1 MQPWTKR
8 VSKLAQQTVS
18 SLKERGQHPTPRPV
32 TMPGADSSAPSAGD
46 VAPGLFVNPVGEGA
60 DPSVVR
66 DGERFL
72 WCQAEGNVGVSIW
85 ESPRL
90 TSMGTKRVVW
100 MTADEGPCSKE
111 VWAPE
116 LMRLDGR
123 WHIYFAASDGRNRN
137 HRTWVLVADTD
148 DPLGPYTLHGPLFT
162 GDDLAGDNVWS
173 IDFTVLDHA
182 GRRYGIWS
190 GWEDGDT
197 DLQHLYA
204 AELVSPTETV
214 GGRVRIAEAGAHPW
228 ERTEERPSSRGLLE
242 GPRVI
247 DHGGRTFLVYSCAA
261 SWLDTYK
268 LGLLEL
274 IGDDPLEPDSW
285 SRSPAPVFVGTGA
298 TYGVGH
304 GSFVALDDG
313 WWHVFH
319 AKIDRRDGWRRT
331 LHVQPMSF
339 DGEGKPSFGEPLP
352 RGQAL
357 PAPGGSGTPRTSGG
371 RWAFGS
377 WADLSE
383 FDYYGHHQ
391 FVEVSDSGL
400 DLGVE
405 PAAPVNN
412 FRCAEKVVL
421 RDGDFVD
428 VEVET
433 TLRLV
438 DGSRSMGV
446 LVRTTGP
453 AVGYDAQHG
462 YFAGFAM
469 DRRAL
474 VIGKTDGSGWT
485 SLAETPFGIDTSQ
498 EQTLTVRAVGDLIS
512 VESLGARAEVRD
524 GDHSH
529 GSVGLRVVD
538 THCRFTQLQVRPL
551 TGGSPG

>member
-1 MQPWTKR
+1 MQPWTRR

-18 SLKERGQHPTPRPV
+18 SLKGHAQH
-32 TMPGADSSAPSAGD
+32 AAPSPVAMPKALAADRSGD
-46 VAPGLFVNPVGEGA
+46 VSPDLFVNPISEGA

-66 DGERFL
+66 DGDRFL

-85 ESPRL
+85 ESDRL
-90 TSMGTKRVVW
+90 TSMGTRHVVW
-100 MTADEGPCSKE
+100 MAEPEGPCSKE

-116 LMRLDGR
+116 LIRIDGR

-137 HRTWVLVADTD
+137 HRTFVLAADTD
-148 DPLGPYTLHGPLFT
+148 DALGPYSLHGPLFT
-162 GDDLAGDNVWS
+162 GDDPDGENIWS
-173 IDFTVLDHA
+173 IDFTVLDHG

-190 GWEDGDT
+190 GWQQSDT

-204 AELVSPTETV
+204 AELRTPTETT
-214 GGRVRIAEAGAHPW
+214 GGRVQIAEAGVHPW

-242 GPRVI
+242 GPRPLSRE
-247 DHGGRTFLVYSCAA
+247 GRTFLVYSCAA

-274 IGDDPLEPDSW
+274 TGDDPLDPTSW
-285 SRSPAPVFVGTGA
+285 TRSPAPVFVSTRS

-304 GSFVALDDG
+304 GSFVQLDDG

-331 LHVQPMSF
+331 LHVQTMSF
-339 DGEGKPSFGEPLP
+339 DSGGRPVFGEPLP
-352 RGQAL
+352 RGQAT
-357 PAPGGSGTPRTSGG
+357 PAPRRSLTPRRAGGSWT
-371 RWAFGS
+371 FGS
-377 WADLSE
+377 RSDLVD

-391 FVEVSDSGL
+391 YIGISDAGL
-400 DLGVE
+400 DLGIE

-412 FRCAEKVVL
+412 FRSAEKVVL

-433 TLRLV
+433 TLQLIG
-438 DGSRSMGV
+438 GSRSMGV

-453 AVGYDAQHG
+453 AVGYDAQRG

-474 VIGKTDGSGWT
+474 VIGKTDGATWT
-485 SLAETPFGIDTSQ
+485 TLGETPFGIDTSQ
-498 EQTLTVRAVGDLIS
+498 QQTLTVRAIGDRIS
-512 VESLGARAEVRD
+512 VESLGARLEVQDADYR
-524 GDHSH
+524 S

-538 THCRFTQLQVRPL
+538 TPTRFTQLRVRPL
-551 TGGSPG
+551 VGGSTA